1 VVNGITGSGSSSG
14 VLLSYS
20 GRPRASP
27 RKATTRARCAD
38 RITCSAVVV
47 VMCDSVVMASH
58 TGRGRMRDRAAY
70 DVEVGQ
76 MSEQAAGEVFDGIAR
91 RELGISGSE
100 FLQRWDAGE
109 YQETD
114 RDDVDGL
121 SEVVA
126 AMPLVR

>member
-1 VVNGITGSGSSSG
+1 MQQ
-14 VLLSYS
+14 
-20 GRPRASP
+20 RRRMPASP

-38 RITCSAVVV
+38 RITFDRCRGYVQQ
-47 VMCDSVVMASH
+47 CCVMASH
-58 TGRGRMRDRAAY
+58 TGRGRMKDRTAY
-70 DVEVGQ
+70 DVEVDQ

-121 SEVVA
+121 SEVIA
-126 AMPLVR
+126 AIPLVR